1 MKNFKFTI
9 SGQQYE
15 VEIQKHEENIINLEV
30 NGSPYSVEVNSE
42 MKKPATAKTSA
53 PASKVSATVKATS
66 APKGGASVVKA
77 PLPGNIFK
85 ISVKVGDV
93 VVKGQKLLIM
103 EAMKMENDILAEK
116 PGTIKRILINEG
128 DAVLQGDTIIEI
140 E

>member
-15 VEIQKHEENIINLEV
+15 VEIQNHEENVINLEV
-30 NGSPYSVEVNSE
+30 NGSPYSVEVHSE
-42 MKKPATAKTSA
+42 MKKPAVVRSSA
-53 PASKVSATVKATS
+53 PASKSSAAIKPAS

-85 ISVKVGDV
+85 LSVKVGDV

-103 EAMKMENDILAEK
+103 EAMKIENDILAEK
-116 PGTIKRILINEG
+116 PGTIKTILVNEG